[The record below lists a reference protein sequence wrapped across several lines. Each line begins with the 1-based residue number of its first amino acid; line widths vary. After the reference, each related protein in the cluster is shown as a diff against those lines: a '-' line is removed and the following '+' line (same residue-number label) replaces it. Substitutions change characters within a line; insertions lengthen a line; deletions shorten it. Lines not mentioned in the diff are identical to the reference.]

1 MCYSLT
7 CKTQGSTAVVLP
19 VYNAITF
26 AFEMKKYL
34 KSTINDS
41 VNTYEILDAVTKL
54 YDDRARAI
62 PINSNEKSQL
72 EK

>member
-1 MCYSLT
+1 MH
-7 CKTQGSTAVVLP
+7 VD
-19 VYNAITF
+19 
-26 AFEMKKYL
+26 AFETKKYL
-34 KSTINDS
+34 KSTISGS
-41 VNTYEILDAVTKL
+41 VNTYEVLDAVAKL